1 MIFNWEYYL
10 LKNIDL
16 NNNNLKTEDE
26 VLNHFNNFG
35 IFEQRLYCDI
45 SIFFNWQ
52 SYLKINLDL
61 NNINNELDAWKHFLY
76 YGKREKRNIN
86 YKEILYNYCI

>member
-1 MIFNWEYYL
+1 MIFNWEFYL
-10 LKNIDL
+10 LKNLDL
-16 NNNNLKTEDE
+16 NNFITEDE
-26 VLNHFNNFG
+26 VLNHFYNFG

-52 SYLKINLDL
+52 VYLKLNIDLINID
-61 NNINNELDAWKHFLY
+61 NELDAWKHFLY
-76 YGKREKRNIN
+76 YGKSEKRNIN